1 MTQGAL
7 KKIRLPCGSQ
17 TGKLAFLIVLP
28 SDSNSAADSSPYP
41 MVPAKMFSGR
51 SPRQERGGG
60 R

>member
-51 SPRQERGGG
+51 SPRQER
-60 R
+60 